1 MRPLGRVIDQ
11 LGRAGAVSKRMVA
24 WEMYGE
30 AGVDAA
36 RSFTELLSSLARGK
50 RLRAPVRLRWAALW
64 LYIEAAGAWGR
75 GMHRLGQRGA
85 LSKQMIAWE

>member
-11 LGRAGAVSKRMVA
+11 LGRAGALSKRMVA

-36 RSFTELLSSLARGK
+36 RSFTEQLSSLARGK
-50 RLRAPVRLRWAALW
+50 QLRAPVRLRWAALW
-64 LYIEAAGAWGR
+64 LYTEAVGAWGCD
-75 GMHRLGQRGA
+75 MHQLGQGGA
-85 LSKQMIAWE
+85 PSKRMVAWE

>member
-1 MRPLGRVIDQ
+1 MGAGHAP
-11 LGRAGAVSKRMVA
+11 AGAVGQGGALSKRMVA

-36 RSFTELLSSLARGK
+36 RSFIELLSSLARGK

-64 LYIEAAGAWGR
+64 LFTEAVGVWWQN
-75 GMHRLGQRGA
+75 MNRLGQGGA
-85 LSKQMIAWE
+85 LSKQMVAWE